1 MTRFLNSDLSR
12 ALVSVIG
19 ALVLST
25 TFVVAA
31 VGPARAAV
39 PAAHAAVSHAAP
51 ARF

>member
-12 ALVSVIG
+12 TVVSVLG
-19 ALVLST
+19 ALMLST
-25 TFVVAA
+25 TFIVAA

-39 PAAHAAVSHAAP
+39 PAAHTAVSHAAP